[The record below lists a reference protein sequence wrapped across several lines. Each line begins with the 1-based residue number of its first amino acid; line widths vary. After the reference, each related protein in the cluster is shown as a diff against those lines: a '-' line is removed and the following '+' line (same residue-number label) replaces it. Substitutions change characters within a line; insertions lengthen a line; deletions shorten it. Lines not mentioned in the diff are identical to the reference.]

1 MTKSVKNQ
9 AAQKRVI
16 VEKKPDEAFGV
27 PSRPISR
34 RKKSLTTKSRSRRQE
49 ASPEKAADPWQETSR
64 RNVQMEIVRA

>member
-1 MTKSVKNQ
+1 MTKSLKNPSR
-9 AAQKRVI
+9 AKASD

-34 RKKSLTTKSRSRRQE
+34 RKKSLMTKSRSRRQE

-64 RNVQMEIVRA
+64 RNASRIAKF